1 MSIGNMTK
9 QELVQKIE
17 ELKKEKNA
25 IVLAHYYSNPDV
37 QDIADFLG
45 DSLELSRKAGSADAD
60 IIVFAGVHFMAETA
74 ALISPRKKVLVPAL
88 GAGCTLAD
96 GASGKDLAAWKQ
108 ANPDGTVVSYVNTTA
123 EVKSHTDICCTSANA
138 LSIVK
143 GLPADAKIL
152 FVPDKNLGSYINSQT
167 GRNMELY
174 DGCCKVHDQVTTQ
187 MVLDMMARYPEADV
201 LIHPESACSSDPMI
215 LDNPNCYMYS
225 TSGILRHAAES
236 NKKQFII
243 ATEVG
248 TLHKLQKDN
257 PGKEFI
263 PVSDK
268 IVCKYMKLATLEAVY
283 EALRDEKFEV
293 KVPEEISARALEPIT
308 KMMTK

>member
-1 MSIGNMTK
+1 MTK

-17 ELKKEKNA
+17 ELKKQKNA

-37 QDIADFLG
+37 QDVADFLG
-45 DSLELSRKAGSADAD
+45 DSLELSRKAGTADAD
-60 IIVFAGVHFMAETA
+60 MIVFAGVHFMAETA
-74 ALISPRKKVLVPAL
+74 ALISPNKKVLVPAL

-108 ANPDGTVVSYVNTTA
+108 ANPNGTIVSYVNTTA

-143 GLPADAKIL
+143 GLPEDAKVL
-152 FVPDKNLGSYINSQT
+152 FVPDKNLGAYICSQT
-167 GRNMELY
+167 GRKMELY
-174 DGCCKVHDQVTTQ
+174 DGCCKVHDQVTTEMVQQ
-187 MVLDMMARYPEADV
+187 MMEKYPAADV
-201 LIHPESACSSDPMI
+201 LIHPESACSSDPVI
-215 LDNPNCYMYS
+215 LQNPNCYMYS
-225 TSGILRHAAES
+225 TSGILKHAS
-236 NKKQFII
+236 QSPKKQFII

-268 IVCKYMKLATLEAVY
+268 IVCHYMKLATLEAVY

-293 KVPEEISARALEPIT
+293 KVPSEISGRALEPIT
-308 KMMTK
+308 LMMSK

>member
-1 MSIGNMTK
+1 MTRE
-9 QELVQKIE
+9 ELVQKIE

-37 QDIADFLG
+37 QDVADFLG
-45 DSLELSRKAGSADAD
+45 DSLELSRKAGTADAD

-74 ALISPRKKVLVPAL
+74 ALISPNKKVLVPAL

-96 GASGKDLAAWKQ
+96 GVCGNNLAQWKA
-108 ANPDGTVVSYVNTTA
+108 ANPNGMVVSYVNTTA

-143 GLPADAKIL
+143 GLPQDTKVF
-152 FVPDKNLGSYINSQT
+152 FVPDKNLGAYIISQT
-167 GRNMELY
+167 GRDMELY
-174 DGCCKVHDQVTTQ
+174 NGCCKVHDQVTTA
-187 MVLDMMARYPEADV
+187 MVQEMMAKYPEADV
-201 LIHPESACSSDPMI
+201 LINPESACSSDPVI

-225 TSGILRHAAES
+225 TSGILKHAAASE
-236 NKKQFII
+236 KKQFII

-248 TLHKLQKDN
+248 TLHKLRKDN

-263 PVSDK
+263 PVSEK
-268 IVCKYMKLATLEAVY
+268 IVCEYMKLATLEKVY

-293 KVPEEISARALEPIT
+293 KVPEEISARALAPIT
-308 KMMTK
+308 LMMSK

>member
-1 MSIGNMTK
+1 MTRE
-9 QELVQKIE
+9 ELVQKIT

-37 QDIADFLG
+37 QDVADFLG
-45 DSLELSRKAGSADAD
+45 DSLELSRKAGTADAD

-74 ALISPRKKVLVPAL
+74 ALISPNKKVLVPAL

-96 GASGKDLAAWKQ
+96 GVCGENLAQWKA
-108 ANPDGTVVSYVNTTA
+108 ANPDGIVVSYVNTTA

-143 GLPADAKIL
+143 GLPEDKKVF
-152 FVPDKNLGSYINSQT
+152 FVPDRNLGSYIISQT
-167 GRNMELY
+167 GRKMELY

-187 MVLDMMARYPEADV
+187 MVLDMMAKYPEADV
-201 LIHPESACSSDPMI
+201 LIHPESVCSSDPVI
-215 LDNPNCYMYS
+215 LENPNCYMYS
-225 TSGILRHAAES
+225 TSGILKHAAES
-236 NKKQFII
+236 SKKQFII
-243 ATEVG
+243 ATEIG
-248 TLHKLQKDN
+248 TLHKLSKDN

-263 PVSDK
+263 PVSEK
-268 IVCKYMKLATLEAVY
+268 IVCRYMKLATLEKVY

-293 KVPEEISARALEPIT
+293 KVPEEISARALAPIT
-308 KMMTK
+308 EMLSK

>member
-1 MSIGNMTK
+1 MTRE
-9 QELVQKIE
+9 ELVQKIT

-37 QDIADFLG
+37 QDVADFLG
-45 DSLELSRKAGSADAD
+45 DSLELSRKAGTADAD

-74 ALISPRKKVLVPAL
+74 ALISPNKKVLVPAL

-96 GASGKDLAAWKQ
+96 GVCGENLAQWKA
-108 ANPDGTVVSYVNTTA
+108 ANPDGIVVSYVNTTA

-143 GLPADAKIL
+143 GLPEDKKVF
-152 FVPDKNLGSYINSQT
+152 FVPDRNLGSYIISQT
-167 GRNMELY
+167 GRKMELY

-187 MVLDMMARYPEADV
+187 MVLDMMAKYPEADV
-201 LIHPESACSSDPMI
+201 LIHPESVCSSDPEI
-215 LDNPNCYMYS
+215 LENPNCYMYS
-225 TSGILRHAAES
+225 TSGILKHAAES
-236 NKKQFII
+236 SKKQFII
-243 ATEVG
+243 ATEIG
-248 TLHKLQKDN
+248 TLHKLSKDN

-268 IVCKYMKLATLEAVY
+268 IVCEYMKLATLEKVY

-293 KVPEEISARALEPIT
+293 KVPEEISARALAPIT
-308 KMMTK
+308 EMLSK

>member
-1 MSIGNMTK
+1 MTRE
-9 QELVQKIE
+9 ELVQKIT

-37 QDIADFLG
+37 QDVADFLG
-45 DSLELSRKAGSADAD
+45 DSLELSRKAGTADAD

-74 ALISPRKKVLVPAL
+74 VLISPNKKVLVPAL

-96 GASGKDLAAWKQ
+96 GVCGENLAQWKA
-108 ANPDGTVVSYVNTTA
+108 ANPDGIVVSYVNTTA

-143 GLPADAKIL
+143 GLPEDKKVF
-152 FVPDKNLGSYINSQT
+152 FVPDRNLGSYIISQT
-167 GRNMELY
+167 GRKMELY

-187 MVLDMMARYPEADV
+187 MVLDMMAKYPEADV
-201 LIHPESACSSDPMI
+201 LIHPESVCSSDPVI
-215 LDNPNCYMYS
+215 LENPNCYMYS
-225 TSGILRHAAES
+225 TSGILKHAAES
-236 NKKQFII
+236 SKKQFII
-243 ATEVG
+243 ATEIG
-248 TLHKLQKDN
+248 TLHKLSKDN

-263 PVSDK
+263 PVSEK
-268 IVCKYMKLATLEAVY
+268 IVCEYMKLATLEKVY

-293 KVPEEISARALEPIT
+293 KVPEEISARALAPIT
-308 KMMTK
+308 EMLSK

>member
-1 MSIGNMTK
+1 MTRE
-9 QELVQKIE
+9 ELVQKIT

-37 QDIADFLG
+37 QAVADFLG
-45 DSLELSRKAGSADAD
+45 DSLELSRKAGTADAD

-74 ALISPRKKVLVPAL
+74 ALISPNKKVLVPAL

-96 GASGKDLAAWKQ
+96 GVCGQNLADWKA
-108 ANPDGTVVSYVNTTA
+108 ANPDGIVVSYVNTTA

-143 GLPADAKIL
+143 GLPEDKKVF
-152 FVPDKNLGSYINSQT
+152 FVPDRNLGSYIISQT
-167 GRNMELY
+167 GRKMELY

-187 MVLDMMARYPEADV
+187 MVLDMMAKYPEADV
-201 LIHPESACSSDPMI
+201 LIHPESVCSSDPVI
-215 LDNPNCYMYS
+215 LNNPNCYMYS
-225 TSGILRHAAES
+225 TSGILKHAAES
-236 NKKQFII
+236 SKKQFII
-243 ATEVG
+243 ATEIG
-248 TLHKLQKDN
+248 TLHKLSKDN

-263 PVSDK
+263 PVSEK
-268 IVCKYMKLATLEAVY
+268 IVCQYMKLATLEKVY

-293 KVPEEISARALEPIT
+293 KVPEEISARALAPIT
-308 KMMTK
+308 EMLSK

>member
-1 MSIGNMTK
+1 MTRE
-9 QELVQKIE
+9 ELVQKIE

-25 IVLAHYYSNPDV
+25 IVLAHYYSDPDV

-45 DSLELSRKAGSADAD
+45 DSLELSRKAGSADAN

-74 ALISPRKKVLVPAL
+74 ALISPEKKVLVPAL

-96 GASGKDLAAWKQ
+96 GVCGQNLAQWKAS
-108 ANPDGTVVSYVNTTA
+108 NPDGVVVSYVNTTA

-143 GLPADAKIL
+143 GLPQDTKVF
-152 FVPDKNLGSYINSQT
+152 FVPDKNLGSYIISQT
-167 GRNMELY
+167 GRDMELY
-174 DGCCKVHDQVTTQ
+174 NGCCKVHDQVTTA
-187 MVLDMMARYPEADV
+187 MVQEMMAKYPEADV
-201 LIHPESACSSDPMI
+201 LIHPESACSSDPVI

-225 TSGILRHAAES
+225 TSGILKHAAASE
-236 NKKQFII
+236 KKQFII

-248 TLHKLQKDN
+248 TLHKLRKDN

-263 PVSDK
+263 PVSEK
-268 IVCKYMKLATLEAVY
+268 IVCEYMKLATLEKVY

-293 KVPEEISARALEPIT
+293 KVPQEISGRALEPIT
-308 KMMTK
+308 LMMSK

>member
-1 MSIGNMTK
+1 MTRE
-9 QELVQKIE
+9 ELVQKIE

-37 QDIADFLG
+37 QDVADFLG
-45 DSLELSRKAGSADAD
+45 DSLELSRKAGTADAD

-74 ALISPRKKVLVPAL
+74 ALISPKKKVLVPAL

-96 GASGKDLAAWKQ
+96 GVCGKNLAQWKA
-108 ANPDGTVVSYVNTTA
+108 ANPNGMVVSYVNTTA

-143 GLPADAKIL
+143 GLPQDTKVF
-152 FVPDKNLGSYINSQT
+152 FVPDKNLGSYIISQT
-167 GRNMELY
+167 GRDMELY
-174 DGCCKVHDQVTTQ
+174 NGCCKVHDQVTTA
-187 MVLDMMARYPEADV
+187 MVQDMMAKYPEADV
-201 LIHPESACSSDPMI
+201 LIHPESACSSDPVI

-225 TSGILRHAAES
+225 TSGILKHAAASE
-236 NKKQFII
+236 KKQFII

-248 TLHKLQKDN
+248 TLHKLRKDN

-263 PVSDK
+263 PVSEK
-268 IVCKYMKLATLEAVY
+268 IVCEYMKLATLEKVY

-293 KVPEEISARALEPIT
+293 KVPEEISAKALAPIAL
-308 KMMTK
+308 MMSK

>member
-1 MSIGNMTK
+1 MTRE
-9 QELVQKIE
+9 ELVQKIE

-25 IVLAHYYSNPDV
+25 IVLAHYSSNPDV
-37 QDIADFLG
+37 QDVADFLG
-45 DSLELSRKAGSADAD
+45 DSLELSRKAGTADAD

-74 ALISPRKKVLVPAL
+74 ALISPNKKVLVPAL

-96 GASGKDLAAWKQ
+96 GVCGNNLAQWKA
-108 ANPDGTVVSYVNTTA
+108 ANPNGMVVSYVNTTA

-143 GLPADAKIL
+143 GLPQDTKVF
-152 FVPDKNLGSYINSQT
+152 FVPDKNLGAYIISQT
-167 GRNMELY
+167 GRDMELY
-174 DGCCKVHDQVTTQ
+174 NGCCKVHDQVTTA
-187 MVLDMMARYPEADV
+187 MVQDMMAKYPEADV
-201 LIHPESACSSDPMI
+201 LIHPESACSSDPVI

-225 TSGILRHAAES
+225 TSGILKHAAASE
-236 NKKQFII
+236 KKQFII

-248 TLHKLQKDN
+248 TLHKLRKDN

-263 PVSDK
+263 PVSEK
-268 IVCKYMKLATLEAVY
+268 IVCEYMKLATLEKVY

-293 KVPEEISARALEPIT
+293 KVPEEISARALAPIT
-308 KMMTK
+308 LMMSK

>member
-1 MSIGNMTK
+1 MTRE
-9 QELVQKIE
+9 ELVQKIQ

-37 QDIADFLG
+37 QDVADFLG
-45 DSLELSRKAGSADAD
+45 DSLELSRKAGTADAD

-74 ALISPRKKVLVPAL
+74 ALISPNKKVLVPAL

-96 GASGKDLAAWKQ
+96 GVCGQNLADWKA
-108 ANPDGTVVSYVNTTA
+108 ANPDGIVVSYVNTTA

-143 GLPADAKIL
+143 GLPEDKKVF
-152 FVPDKNLGSYINSQT
+152 FVPDRNLGSYIISQT
-167 GRNMELY
+167 GRKMELY

-187 MVLDMMARYPEADV
+187 MVLDMMAKYPEADV
-201 LIHPESACSSDPMI
+201 LIHPESVCSSDPVI
-215 LDNPNCYMYS
+215 LENPNCYMYS
-225 TSGILRHAAES
+225 TSGILKHAAES
-236 NKKQFII
+236 SKKQFII
-243 ATEVG
+243 ATEIG
-248 TLHKLQKDN
+248 TLHKLSKDN

-263 PVSDK
+263 PVSEK
-268 IVCKYMKLATLEAVY
+268 IVCEYMKLATLEKVY

-293 KVPEEISARALEPIT
+293 KVPEEISARALAPIT
-308 KMMTK
+308 EMLSK

>member
-1 MSIGNMTK
+1 MTRE
-9 QELVQKIE
+9 ELVQKIE

-37 QDIADFLG
+37 QDVADFLG
-45 DSLELSRKAGSADAD
+45 DSLELSRKAGTADAD

-74 ALISPRKKVLVPAL
+74 ALISPKKKVLVPAL

-96 GASGKDLAAWKQ
+96 GVCGENLAQWKA
-108 ANPDGTVVSYVNTTA
+108 ANPNGMVVSYVNTTA

-143 GLPADAKIL
+143 GLPQDTKVF
-152 FVPDKNLGSYINSQT
+152 FVPDKNLGAYIISQT
-167 GRNMELY
+167 GRDMELY
-174 DGCCKVHDQVTTQ
+174 NGCCKVHDQVTTA
-187 MVLDMMARYPEADV
+187 MVQEMMAKYPEADV
-201 LIHPESACSSDPMI
+201 LIHPESACSSDPVI

-225 TSGILRHAAES
+225 TSGILKHAAASE
-236 NKKQFII
+236 KKQFII

-248 TLHKLQKDN
+248 TLHKLRKDN

-263 PVSDK
+263 PVSEK
-268 IVCKYMKLATLEAVY
+268 IVCEYMKLATLEKVY

-293 KVPEEISARALEPIT
+293 KVPEEISARALAPIT
-308 KMMTK
+308 LMMSK

>member
-1 MSIGNMTK
+1 MTK
-9 QELVQKIE
+9 QELVQKIQ
-17 ELKKEKNA
+17 ELKKQKNA

-45 DSLELSRKAGSADAD
+45 DSLELSRKAGTADAD

-74 ALISPRKKVLVPAL
+74 ALISPQKKVLVPAL

-96 GASGKDLAAWKQ
+96 GVSGKDLADWKA
-108 ANPDGTVVSYVNTTA
+108 ANPNGTIVSYVNTTA
-123 EVKSHTDICCTSANA
+123 EVKAYTDICCTSANA

-143 GLPADAKIL
+143 GLPADAKVF
-152 FVPDKNLGSYINSQT
+152 FVPDKNLGAYIISQT
-167 GRNMELY
+167 GRPMELY

-187 MVLDMMARYPEADV
+187 MVQDMMAKYPEADV
-201 LIHPESACSSDPMI
+201 LIHPESACSSDPVI
-215 LDNPNCYMYS
+215 LENPNCYMYS
-225 TSGILRHAAES
+225 TSGILRHATQS
-236 NKKQFII
+236 PKKQFII

-257 PGKEFI
+257 PDKEFI
-263 PVSDK
+263 PVSEN

-293 KVPEEISARALEPIT
+293 KVPQDISGRALEPIT
-308 KMMTK
+308 LMMSK

>member
-1 MSIGNMTK
+1 MTRE
-9 QELVQKIE
+9 ELVQKIT

-37 QDIADFLG
+37 QDVADFLG
-45 DSLELSRKAGSADAD
+45 DSLELSRKAGTADAD

-74 ALISPRKKVLVPAL
+74 ALISPNKKVLVPAL

-96 GASGKDLAAWKQ
+96 GVCGQNLADWKA
-108 ANPDGTVVSYVNTTA
+108 ANPDGIVVSYVNTTA

-143 GLPADAKIL
+143 GLPEDKKVF
-152 FVPDKNLGSYINSQT
+152 FVPDRNLGSYIISQT
-167 GRNMELY
+167 GRKMELY

-187 MVLDMMARYPEADV
+187 MVLDMMAKYPEADV
-201 LIHPESACSSDPMI
+201 LIHPESVCSSDPVI
-215 LDNPNCYMYS
+215 LENPNCYMYS
-225 TSGILRHAAES
+225 TSGILKHAAES
-236 NKKQFII
+236 SKKQFII
-243 ATEVG
+243 ATEIG
-248 TLHKLQKDN
+248 TLHKLSKDN

-263 PVSDK
+263 PVSEK
-268 IVCKYMKLATLEAVY
+268 IVCQYMKLATLEKVY

-293 KVPEEISARALEPIT
+293 KVPEEISARALAPIT
-308 KMMTK
+308 EMLSK

>member
-1 MSIGNMTK
+1 MTRE
-9 QELVQKIE
+9 ELVQKIE

-37 QDIADFLG
+37 QDVADFLG
-45 DSLELSRKAGSADAD
+45 DSLELSRKAGTADAD

-74 ALISPRKKVLVPAL
+74 ALISPNKKVLVPAL

-96 GASGKDLAAWKQ
+96 GVCGNNLAQWKA
-108 ANPDGTVVSYVNTTA
+108 ANPNGMVVSYVNTTA

-143 GLPADAKIL
+143 GLPQDTKVF
-152 FVPDKNLGSYINSQT
+152 FVPDKNLGAYIISQT
-167 GRNMELY
+167 GRDLELY
-174 DGCCKVHDQVTTQ
+174 NGCCKVHDQVTTA
-187 MVLDMMARYPEADV
+187 MVQEMMAKYPEADV
-201 LIHPESACSSDPMI
+201 LIHPESACSSDPVI

-225 TSGILRHAAES
+225 TSGILKHAAASE
-236 NKKQFII
+236 KKQFII

-248 TLHKLQKDN
+248 TLHKLRKDN

-263 PVSDK
+263 PVSEK
-268 IVCKYMKLATLEAVY
+268 IVCEYMKLATLEKVY

-293 KVPEEISARALEPIT
+293 KVPEEISARALAPIT
-308 KMMTK
+308 LMMSK

>member
-1 MSIGNMTK
+1 MTRE
-9 QELVQKIE
+9 ELVQKIT

-37 QDIADFLG
+37 QDVADFLG
-45 DSLELSRKAGSADAD
+45 DSLELSRKAGTADAD

-74 ALISPRKKVLVPAL
+74 ALISPNKKVLVPAL

-96 GASGKDLAAWKQ
+96 GVCGQNLADWKA
-108 ANPDGTVVSYVNTTA
+108 ANPDGIVVSYVNTTA

-143 GLPADAKIL
+143 GLPEDKKVF
-152 FVPDKNLGSYINSQT
+152 FVPDRNLGSYIISQT
-167 GRNMELY
+167 GRKMELY

-187 MVLDMMARYPEADV
+187 MVLDMMAKYPEADV
-201 LIHPESACSSDPMI
+201 LIHPESVCSSDPVI
-215 LDNPNCYMYS
+215 LENPNCYMYS
-225 TSGILRHAAES
+225 TSGILKHAAES
-236 NKKQFII
+236 SKKQFII
-243 ATEVG
+243 ATEIG
-248 TLHKLQKDN
+248 TLHKLSKDN

-268 IVCKYMKLATLEAVY
+268 IVCEYMKLATLEKVY

-293 KVPEEISARALEPIT
+293 KVPEEISARALAPIT
-308 KMMTK
+308 EMLSK